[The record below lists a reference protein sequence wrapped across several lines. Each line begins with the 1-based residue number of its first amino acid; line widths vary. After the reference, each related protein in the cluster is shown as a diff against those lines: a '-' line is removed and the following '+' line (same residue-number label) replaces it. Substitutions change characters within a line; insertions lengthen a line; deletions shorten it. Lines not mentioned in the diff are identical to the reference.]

1 MAIDGSVQYNDGLL
15 LDIILLTQYYYHW
28 GTRINVIK
36 MFCLLQPMILP
47 KRFDIFSLCVGCS
60 EGLDAFR
67 FFFKNPRSTKTPAAK
82 PRYMTFEAQ
91 SFLWKKDN

>member
-28 GTRINVIK
+28 RTRLNVIK

-47 KRFDIFSLCVGCS
+47 KRLTFFPSVW
-60 EGLDAFR
+60 DAQ
-67 FFFKNPRSTKTPAAK
+67 KV
-82 PRYMTFEAQ
+82 
-91 SFLWKKDN
+91 